1 MKLFLPVFLLS
12 MGITAQHSLKAQ
24 AWSGNTYNY
33 YEIYPGY
40 IVTESGDTTRGYV
53 EHGNRTSNQKGCTF
67 YTDASKKEKKKYKP
81 ADIKGYGVAD
91 KHYRTIAFSGG
102 LMSKPVSFVLLT
114 KDGRICQYAYYSK
127 KEGVSEMMGK
137 NETQAQYDE
146 RIHTDEIVWQKL
158 DEKPIQQQDFALGFA
173 KRMSKLVDDYPELAA
188 KVEAK
193 EKGYGLMKIYDIV
206 DEYNAWWAKKR

>member
-1 MKLFLPVFLLS
+1 
-12 MGITAQHSLKAQ
+12 
-24 AWSGNTYNY
+24 
-33 YEIYPGY
+33 
-40 IVTESGDTTRGYV
+40 
-53 EHGNRTSNQKGCTF
+53 
-67 YTDASKKEKKKYKP
+67 
-81 ADIKGYGVAD
+81 
-91 KHYRTIAFSGG
+91 
-102 LMSKPVSFVLLT
+102 
-114 KDGRICQYAYYSK
+114 
-127 KEGVSEMMGK
+127 MMGK

-193 EKGYGLMKIYDIV
+193 EKGYGLFKIYDIV